1 MKKFFTVIAVVTAL
15 WGIDAGLHAQN
26 DGSMK
31 TKEILQNISAF
42 PIGNENVAYQQY
54 FTGKSWLAR
63 LATDKDLNV
72 PISNVTFEPGCRNN
86 WHSHTGGQILIA
98 VGGRGY
104 YQEKG
109 KPAQLL
115 LPGDVVELAIN
126 VVPWNGAAPDTG
138 FWHLAIECNPSSNKN
153 TWFDPVDDRQYAEA
167 TSTGVRLSENATK
180 NIRAWFPASSSTLDT
195 TDPELAEIFGNF
207 AFGETQQYGDLDVRT
222 RILVTMA
229 SAIAQNTEGLYRQML
244 VAAYANGISPMEIKE
259 VLYQAVPYV
268 GMARVASLLGV
279 ANEFLAERGVKL
291 PLEPQSVTTPDTRM
305 EKGLALQQ
313 SIFGE
318 HIDKMRQTAPANQLH
333 IQQYLSANCFGDYQT
348 RRVFDTPM
356 RELLTYAMLISLGG
370 CEPQVKSHIQGNV
383 NVGNDKAVL
392 LAVTT
397 QLLPYIGYPRTL
409 NAIACLNE
417 VIPEKK

>member
-1 MKKFFTVIAVVTAL
+1 
-15 WGIDAGLHAQN
+15 
-26 DGSMK
+26 
-31 TKEILQNISAF
+31 
-42 PIGNENVAYQQY
+42 
-54 FTGKSWLAR
+54 
-63 LATDKDLNV
+63 
-72 PISNVTFEPGCRNN
+72 
-86 WHSHTGGQILIA
+86 
-98 VGGRGY
+98 
-104 YQEKG
+104 
-109 KPAQLL
+109 
-115 LPGDVVELAIN
+115 
-126 VVPWNGAAPDTG
+126 
-138 FWHLAIECNPSSNKN
+138 
-153 TWFDPVDDRQYAEA
+153 
-167 TSTGVRLSENATK
+167 
-180 NIRAWFPASSSTLDT
+180 
-195 TDPELAEIFGNF
+195 
-207 AFGETQQYGDLDVRT
+207 
-222 RILVTMA
+222 MA
-229 SAIAQNTEGLYRQML
+229 STIAQNTEGLYRQML

-259 VLYQAVPYV
+259 VLYHAVPYV

-305 EKGLALQQ
+305 EKGLALQK